1 MLTIGDRF
9 PAFSLTALIP
19 GDLGTLNKNSP
30 DDYFMTVDAGTYAD
44 KWRVFFFWPK
54 DFTFV
59 CPTEI
64 AEFGKKY
71 RAFVD
76 RDAEILGGS
85 VDNEYAHYAWRRQHP
100 DLKAIPYPM
109 MADIRR
115 ELTGALG
122 ILNEE
127 GVAGRATFLVDPNGV
142 IQFVMVTP
150 GSVGRNVDEV
160 LRVLDALQT
169 DELCPCNWKQGEPTI
184 DARAALTGV
193 R

>member
-9 PAFSLTALIP
+9 PTFSLTALIP
-19 GDLGTLNKNSP
+19 GDLAAMDKDSP
-30 DDYFMTVDAGTYAD
+30 DDYFMTVDTETAHD
-44 KWRVFFFWPK
+44 RWRVFFFWPK

-64 AEFGKKY
+64 AEFGRKY
-71 RAFVD
+71 RAFQD
-76 RDAEILGGS
+76 RDAEILGAS
-85 VDNEYAHYAWRRQHP
+85 VDNEYVHYAWRRQHP
-100 DLKAIPYPM
+100 DLKNIPYPM
-109 MADIRR
+109 MSDLRR
-115 ELTGALG
+115 ELTSALG
-122 ILNEE
+122 ILNAE
-127 GVAGRATFLVDPNGV
+127 GVADRATFIVDPAGS

-169 DELCPCNWKQGEPTI
+169 DELCPCNWKQGEATL
-184 DARAALTGV
+184 DAKAAMAGV